1 MPNIK
6 HKRQK
11 RARVKKI
18 AIDVDKVG
26 IVAKRGADM
35 NAYYTAPKNRKHR
48 RARRFIRSTAY
59 LFLACAVAFAGAAA
73 VTAIALQLINL

>member
-18 AIDVDKVG
+18 AIDVDKVE
-26 IVAKRGADM
+26 IVAKTGADM

-48 RARRFIRSTAY
+48 SARRFVRRLAY
-59 LFLACAVAFAGAAA
+59 LCMATAAAFAGSAAI
-73 VTAIALQLINL
+73 TAIALQLINQ